1 MKSFVLDCSATLPWI
16 FGSEA
21 NEHSGKLLDALA
33 AGGTAWV
40 PALWHL
46 ELTNVLLG
54 AQKKGRIDQAGI
66 EAFLGAL
73 ATFGIEVDPE
83 TMTVAWTKTL
93 ALAREHGLT
102 AYDAAYL
109 ELALR
114 RGIPLATRDEALAKA
129 VRSAGGR
136 VAEC

>member
-21 NEHSGKLLDALA
+21 NQESEALLDSLA

-46 ELTNVLLG
+46 ELATVLLG
-54 AQKKGRIDQAGI
+54 AQRKGKLDQAGI

-73 ATFGIEVDPE
+73 AAFEIEVDPE
-83 TMTVAWTKTL
+83 TMALAWTKTL

-102 AYDAAYL
+102 VYDAAYL

-114 RGIPLATRDEALAKA
+114 RGIPLATRDRALAEA
-129 VRSAGGR
+129 VHRAGGR